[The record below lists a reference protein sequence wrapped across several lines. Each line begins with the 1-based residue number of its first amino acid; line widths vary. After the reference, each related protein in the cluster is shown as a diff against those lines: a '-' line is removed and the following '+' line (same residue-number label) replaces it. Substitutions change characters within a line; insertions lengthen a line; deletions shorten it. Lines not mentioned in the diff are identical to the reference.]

1 MLGCEIHITTAT
13 MLGLEKY
20 GRIDFSWE
28 VGPMETKMQPKCK
41 RAPAKDPGELV
52 KISFCSLST
61 PNQSLSWRS
70 SFLFH
75 QIVPVAKPNPCLDQS
90 EVNIS
95 PKMNISAHTP
105 KMALH
110 ENPAPP
116 GSWIVIFLHGP
127 QKRQYFCT

>member
-1 MLGCEIHITTAT
+1 MPPSDHIRVFEFNAAVQSYLGYSNHMVTGPPFVGEVN
-13 MLGLEKY
+13 Y
-20 GRIDFSWE
+20 GNGRGRQ
-28 VGPMETKMQPKCK
+28 VT
-41 RAPAKDPGELV
+41 
-52 KISFCSLST
+52 
-61 PNQSLSWRS
+61 
-70 SFLFH
+70 
-75 QIVPVAKPNPCLDQS
+75 

-127 QKRQYFCT
+127 QKMQFFCTK

>member
-1 MLGCEIHITTAT
+1 MKMVKLV
-13 MLGLEKY
+13 EKA
-20 GRIDFSWE
+20 E
-28 VGPMETKMQPKCK
+28 
-41 RAPAKDPGELV
+41 
-52 KISFCSLST
+52 
-61 PNQSLSWRS
+61 
-70 SFLFH
+70 
-75 QIVPVAKPNPCLDQS
+75 S

-127 QKRQYFCT
+127 KKKAIFLHMVVIFLHGPKKNAFFMHN